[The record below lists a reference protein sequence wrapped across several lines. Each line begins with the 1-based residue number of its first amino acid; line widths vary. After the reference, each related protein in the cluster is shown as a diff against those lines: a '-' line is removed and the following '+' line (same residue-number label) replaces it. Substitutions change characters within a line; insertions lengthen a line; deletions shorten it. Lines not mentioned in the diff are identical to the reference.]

1 LPPETVVRASAIE
14 PLDPQFAPSFAAG
27 TALSSTSTPSS
38 TPRDQGRAVFVNARR
53 SQTSALPRFA
63 DYASKRLHWRSWS
76 ATLGI
81 ADLPQGSGEDA
92 ITRWLAN
99 PRLRG
104 RGVRRRRA
112 KARISAIGLFAG
124 LVLPLTAYADSDP
137 IEAELQALRRELKE
151 LAAKDQQQIQAL
163 QRQLQALT
171 RKHAVAPTPAVA
183 LAAPS
188 PAPPPPPPGT
198 VATFLPGNLPGR
210 STMPPY
216 TGMGVPPLPST
227 TVPAEPVSSGGN
239 KLMLSISGQVNRAL
253 LWGYDGLASK
263 LHQVDN
269 NNSSTRFRIVGEA
282 MPMEGTIVGLD
293 LETEIRP
300 NSSATQTLTQ
310 NLPQPASATTF
321 TIRQAEAYIANPG
334 YGGVRLGFGSTASY
348 LTSEID
354 LSGTAVAS
362 YVQVADFDGGFAFR
376 QRGAAMV
383 PGGARGALVLSP
395 ANAYGPAVGS
405 VFNYFDGLGRD
416 DRIRYDTPVWNGF
429 QFATSLV
436 DGNAADV
443 AARYARQ
450 FDDFQI
456 VGAIGLATA
465 TSRGHSQPGSYGY
478 AGVPAGVGGISLAG
492 TNSAPG
498 SPTVADVSPNGS
510 NQLDG
515 SISVLLKSGLNFTFA
530 GGVRAV
536 HYKDPTG
543 QSLSPNLLDF
553 KLGQQL
559 EIFPVGLTALSIDFV
574 QNKDLI
580 FAGDVARAY
589 GIAAVQN
596 FDQFGLELYLAAR
609 YETLERHFASYHS
622 LVAVM
627 SGARVR
633 F

>member
-1 LPPETVVRASAIE
+1 MRSLIAS
-14 PLDPQFAPSFAAG
+14 P
-27 TALSSTSTPSS
+27 AL
-38 TPRDQGRAVFVNARR
+38 RLNGLGR
-53 SQTSALPRFA
+53 S
-63 DYASKRLHWRSWS
+63 H
-76 ATLGI
+76 
-81 ADLPQGSGEDA
+81 
-92 ITRWLAN
+92 
-99 PRLRG
+99 
-104 RGVRRRRA
+104 A
-112 KARISAIGLFAG
+112 KACISAIVLFAG
-124 LVLPLTAYADSDP
+124 LVLPSTVCADSDS

-171 RKHAVAPTPAVA
+171 RKRTVAAPPAAPTTSPV
-183 LAAPS
+183 AAPS
-188 PAPPPPPPGT
+188 PPPPGT

-210 STMPPY
+210 STIPPY
-216 TGMGVPPLPST
+216 TGMGVPPPPGST
-227 TVPAEPVSSGGN
+227 TPAEPVSSGGN
-239 KLMLSISGQVNRAL
+239 KVMLSISGQVNRAS
-253 LWGYDGLASK
+253 LWGYDGIASK

-282 MPMEGTIVGLD
+282 MPMEGTIVGFD

-310 NLPQPASATTF
+310 NLPQSASTTTF
-321 TIRQAEAYIANPG
+321 TIRQADAYIANPA

-383 PGGARGALVLSP
+383 PGGVRGAFVLSP

-416 DRIRYDTPVWNGF
+416 NRIRYDTPVWNGF

-436 DGNAADV
+436 DGYAADV
-443 AARYARQ
+443 AMRYARQ

-456 VGAIGLATA
+456 AGAIALATA
-465 TSRGHSQPGSYGY
+465 TSRGHGQPGSYGY

-515 SISVLLKSGLNFTFA
+515 AISVLLKSGLNFTFA
-530 GGVRAV
+530 GGVRAA

-543 QSLSPNLLDF
+543 RSLLPNLIDF

-574 QNKDLI
+574 QNEDLI

-589 GIAAVQN
+589 GIAGVQN

-609 YETLERHFASYHS
+609 YETLERHFANYHPI
-622 LVAVM
+622 VAVM